1 MDELSRW
8 MKYRLARKH
17 VFNMEDIY
25 TLQYLCPLDTGRG
38 WEPLMKPYLRALSAS
53 CICFF
58 HFRFK
63 FLTGRSGW
71 MKTFHFS
78 STCYEYSST
87 LLRFIRLRSSSTTNL
102 SCMWC
107 IGWTPQLGVRRMHGV
122 SSSPSSHKPHPTNL
136 IQTSKVHPRLRLH
149 MNRIERLITL
159 FCFQRVDELHILE
172 ALKAD
177 VKLKSSIIHPPPQA
191 FCLSPHLHRLLPR
204 SLGDL
209 ITQRGFQL
217 RTSHH
222 ITSHLSVCSNRTYD
236 PIHFPNIAES
246 PMLLVPSWF
255 QFFSLFF
262 CSLFR
267 ALWWPNGG
275 ARVCNTQM
283 ADECGIARCVC
294 EQLSGGGIRV
304 CDVR

>member
-1 MDELSRW
+1 
-8 MKYRLARKH
+8 
-17 VFNMEDIY
+17 
-25 TLQYLCPLDTGRG
+25 
-38 WEPLMKPYLRALSAS
+38 
-53 CICFF
+53 
-58 HFRFK
+58 
-63 FLTGRSGW
+63 
-71 MKTFHFS
+71 
-78 STCYEYSST
+78 
-87 LLRFIRLRSSSTTNL
+87 
-102 SCMWC
+102 
-107 IGWTPQLGVRRMHGV
+107 MHDV
-122 SSSPSSHKPHPTNL
+122 SSSPSSHILHPN
-136 IQTSKVHPRLRLH
+136 
-149 MNRIERLITL
+149 
-159 FCFQRVDELHILE
+159 F
-172 ALKAD
+172 
-177 VKLKSSIIHPPPQA
+177 KSSSTTPPPHEPDRETDYTFLFSKGGWTPHSGSSQDGCKIKNHPSSTSS

-217 RTSHH
+217 RTFTSHH
-222 ITSHLSVCSNRTYD
+222 ITSVCSNRTYD

-246 PMLLVPSWF
+246 RMLLVPSRF

-267 ALWWPNGG
+267 ALWWSNGG